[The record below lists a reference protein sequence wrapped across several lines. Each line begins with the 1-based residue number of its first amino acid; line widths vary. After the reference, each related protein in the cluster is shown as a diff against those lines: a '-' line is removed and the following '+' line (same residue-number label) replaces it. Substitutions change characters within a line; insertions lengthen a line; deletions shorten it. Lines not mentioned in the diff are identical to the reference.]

1 MSISVFLSHNHK
13 DKDFVRGLAID
24 IESHGIRVWL
34 DEAEMKIGDSL
45 VQKIREGIDNV
56 DYFAVI
62 LSSNSVNAPWVENEL
77 DVAMNYQI
85 AGRIKILP
93 IILEEVELPS
103 FLIGKLYSN
112 FSKIESYNSELKR
125 LITSMGIAFNKNVVS
140 PRETA
145 SLVQSLDAANMIGLP
160 IMSAPFHRPYQ
171 YLGMTI
177 PDVEN
182 IVGVKANEARNII
195 VESEHCKMV
204 IWGEGNFVS
213 FVEVDLLK
221 TAPHSQRA
229 EFNSE
234 ALLGALSLSI
244 HELELVRKKT
254 DFHTY
259 YDHKKRIKVTASC
272 LYEGAPLSVSFGTK
286 YYNM

>member
-13 DKDFVRGLAID
+13 DKDFVRRLASD

-34 DEAEMKIGDSL
+34 DEAEMNIGDSL
-45 VQKIREGIDNV
+45 IQKIREGIDNV

-62 LSSNSVNAPWVENEL
+62 LSNNSVKAPWVENEL

-85 AGRIKILP
+85 AGKIKILP
-93 IILEEVELPS
+93 IILEEIELPS

-112 FSKIESYNSELKR
+112 FSKIESYNIELKR
-125 LITSMGIAFNKNVVS
+125 LITSMGIVFNKNVVL
-140 PRETA
+140 PRDGS
-145 SLVQSLDAANMIGLP
+145 SLGQSLDSANMIGLP

-177 PDVEN
+177 PDVEKV
-182 IVGVKANEARNII
+182 VGVKANEARNII

-204 IWGEGNFVS
+204 LWGEGNFVS

-221 TAPHSQRA
+221 TAPHSQSA

-234 ALLGALSLSI
+234 ALLGALSI
-244 HELELVRKKT
+244 GVHELELVRKKT

-259 YDHKKRIKVTASC
+259 YDHKKRMKVTASC
-272 LYEGAPLSVSFGTK
+272 LYDGAPLSVSLGTK

>member
-1 MSISVFLSHNHK
+1 MSTSVFLSHNHK
-13 DKDFVRGLAID
+13 DKEFVRRLATD
-24 IESHGIRVWL
+24 IESHGIRVWF

-45 VQKIREGIDNV
+45 IQKIREGIDSV

-62 LSSNSVNAPWVENEL
+62 LSTNSVKAPWVENEL

-85 AGRIKILP
+85 AGKIKVLP

-103 FLIGKLYSN
+103 FLVGRLYSN
-112 FSKIESYNSELKR
+112 FATTESYNIELKR
-125 LITSMGIAFNKNVVS
+125 LITSMGVVFNKNVVS
-140 PRETA
+140 PRDGS
-145 SLVQSLDAANMIGLP
+145 SLMQSLDSANSIGLP

-177 PDVEN
+177 PDVEK

-204 IWGEGNFVS
+204 LWGEGNFVS

-221 TAPHSQRA
+221 TAPHSRSS

-234 ALLGALSLSI
+234 ALLGALSI
-244 HELELVRKKT
+244 GAHELELVRKKI

-272 LYEGAPLSVSFGTK
+272 LYDGAPLSVSFGTK

>member
-13 DKDFVRGLAID
+13 DKDFVRRLASD

-45 VQKIREGIDNV
+45 IQKIREGIDNV

-62 LSSNSVNAPWVENEL
+62 LSNNSVKAPWVENEL

-85 AGRIKILP
+85 AGKIKILP
-93 IILEEVELPS
+93 IILEEIELPS

-112 FSKIESYNSELKR
+112 FSKIESYNIELKR
-125 LITSMGIAFNKNVVS
+125 LITSMGIVFNKNVVL
-140 PRETA
+140 PRDGS
-145 SLVQSLDAANMIGLP
+145 SLGQSLDSANMIGLP

-177 PDVEN
+177 PDVEKV
-182 IVGVKANEARNII
+182 VGVKANEARNII

-204 IWGEGNFVS
+204 LWGEGNFVS

-221 TAPHSQRA
+221 TAPHSQSA

-234 ALLGALSLSI
+234 ALLGALSI
-244 HELELVRKKT
+244 GVHELELVRKKT

-259 YDHKKRIKVTASC
+259 YDHKKRMKVTASC
-272 LYEGAPLSVSFGTK
+272 LYDGAPLSVSFGTK

>member
-1 MSISVFLSHNHK
+1 MSVSVFLSHNHK
-13 DKDFVRGLAID
+13 DKDFVRRLATD

-34 DEAEMKIGDSL
+34 DEAEMKVGDSL
-45 VQKIREGIDNV
+45 IQKIREGIDNV
-56 DYFAVI
+56 NYFAVI
-62 LSSNSVNAPWVENEL
+62 LSNNSVKAPWVENEL

-85 AGRIKILP
+85 AGKIKILP

-103 FLIGKLYSN
+103 FLPGKFYSD
-112 FSKIESYNSELKR
+112 FSKIESYNIELKK

-140 PRETA
+140 PRDSA
-145 SLVQSLDAANMIGLP
+145 SLAQSLDSAIMIGLP
-160 IMSAPFHRPYQ
+160 IMSSPFHRPYQ
-171 YLGMTI
+171 YLGMAI
-177 PDVEN
+177 PDVEK

-204 IWGEGNFVS
+204 LWGEGNFVS

-221 TAPHSQRA
+221 TAPHSQNA

-234 ALLGALSLSI
+234 ALLGALSI
-244 HELELVRKKT
+244 GVHELELVRKKT
-254 DFHTY
+254 NFHTY
-259 YDHKKRIKVTASC
+259 FDHKKRMKVTASC

>member
-13 DKDFVRGLAID
+13 DKDFVRRLASD

-45 VQKIREGIDNV
+45 IQKIREGIDNV

-62 LSSNSVNAPWVENEL
+62 LSNNSVKAPWVENEL

-85 AGRIKILP
+85 AGKIKILP

-112 FSKIESYNSELKR
+112 FSKIGSYNIELKR
-125 LITSMGIAFNKNVVS
+125 LITSMGIVFNKNVVS
-140 PRETA
+140 PRDGS
-145 SLVQSLDAANMIGLP
+145 SLGRSLDSANMVGLP

-177 PDVEN
+177 PDVEKV
-182 IVGVKANEARNII
+182 VGVKANEARNII

-204 IWGEGNFVS
+204 LWGEGNFVS

-221 TAPHSQRA
+221 TAPHSQST

-234 ALLGALSLSI
+234 ALLGALSI
-244 HELELVRKKT
+244 GVHELELVRKKT

-272 LYEGAPLSVSFGTK
+272 LYDGAPLSVSFGTK

>member
-13 DKDFVRGLAID
+13 DKDFVRRLAID

-56 DYFAVI
+56 NFFAVI
-62 LSSNSVNAPWVENEL
+62 LSSNSVKAPWVENEL

-85 AGRIKILP
+85 AGKIKILP

-125 LITSMGIAFNKNVVS
+125 LITSMGIVFNKNVVS
-140 PRETA
+140 PRVTA
-145 SLVQSLDAANMIGLP
+145 SLGRSLDSANIIGLP
-160 IMSAPFHRPYQ
+160 IMSVPFHRPYQ

-177 PDVEN
+177 PDVES
-182 IVGVKANEARNII
+182 IVGVKANDARNII

-204 IWGEGNFVS
+204 IWGEGNFVN

-221 TAPHSQRA
+221 TAPHSQTT

-234 ALLGALSLSI
+234 ALLGALSI
-244 HELELVRKKT
+244 GVHELELVRQNT
-254 DFHTY
+254 AFHTY
-259 YDHKKRIKVTASC
+259 YDHKKRMKVTASC
-272 LYEGAPLSVSFGTK
+272 LYDGAPLSVSFGTK

>member
-1 MSISVFLSHNHK
+1 MSTSVFLSHNHK
-13 DKDFVRGLAID
+13 DKEFVRRLATD
-24 IESHGIRVWL
+24 IESHGIRVWF

-45 VQKIREGIDNV
+45 IQKIREGIDNV

-62 LSSNSVNAPWVENEL
+62 LSTNSVKAPWVENEL

-85 AGRIKILP
+85 AGKIKVLP

-103 FLIGKLYSN
+103 FLVGRLYSN
-112 FSKIESYNSELKR
+112 FATTESYNIELKR
-125 LITSMGIAFNKNVVS
+125 LITSMGVVFNKNVVS
-140 PRETA
+140 PRDGS
-145 SLVQSLDAANMIGLP
+145 SLMQSLDSANSIGLP

-177 PDVEN
+177 PDVEK

-204 IWGEGNFVS
+204 LWGEGNFVS

-221 TAPHSQRA
+221 TAPHSQSS

-234 ALLGALSLSI
+234 ALLGALSI
-244 HELELVRKKT
+244 GAHELELVRKKI

-272 LYEGAPLSVSFGTK
+272 LYDGAPLSVSFGTK

>member
-13 DKDFVRGLAID
+13 DKDFVRRLASD

-34 DEAEMKIGDSL
+34 DEAEMNIGDSL
-45 VQKIREGIDNV
+45 IQKIREGIDNV

-62 LSSNSVNAPWVENEL
+62 LSNNSVKAPWVENEL

-85 AGRIKILP
+85 AGKIKILP
-93 IILEEVELPS
+93 IILEEIELPS

-112 FSKIESYNSELKR
+112 FSKIESYNIELKR
-125 LITSMGIAFNKNVVS
+125 LITSMGIVFNKNVVL
-140 PRETA
+140 PRDGS
-145 SLVQSLDAANMIGLP
+145 SLGQSLDSANMIGLP

-177 PDVEN
+177 PDVEKV
-182 IVGVKANEARNII
+182 VGVKANEARNII

-204 IWGEGNFVS
+204 LWGEGNFVS

-221 TAPHSQRA
+221 TAPHSQSA

-234 ALLGALSLSI
+234 ALLGALSI
-244 HELELVRKKT
+244 GVHELELVRKKLISILIMII
-254 DFHTY
+254 
-259 YDHKKRIKVTASC
+259 KR
-272 LYEGAPLSVSFGTK
+272 E
-286 YYNM
+286 

>member
-13 DKDFVRGLAID
+13 DKDFVRRLTSD

-45 VQKIREGIDNV
+45 IQKIREGIDNV

-62 LSSNSVNAPWVENEL
+62 LSNNSVKAPWVKNEL

-85 AGRIKILP
+85 AGKIKILP

-112 FSKIESYNSELKR
+112 FSKIESYNIELKR
-125 LITSMGIAFNKNVVS
+125 LITSMGIVFNKNVIS
-140 PRETA
+140 PRDGS
-145 SLVQSLDAANMIGLP
+145 SLGQSLDSANMIGLP
-160 IMSAPFHRPYQ
+160 IMSTPFHRPYQ

-177 PDVEN
+177 PEVERV
-182 IVGVKANEARNII
+182 VGVKANEARNII

-204 IWGEGNFVS
+204 LWGEGNFVS

-221 TAPHSQRA
+221 TAPHSQSA

-234 ALLGALSLSI
+234 ALLGALSI
-244 HELELVRKKT
+244 GVHELELVRKKT
-254 DFHTY
+254 NFHTY
-259 YDHKKRIKVTASC
+259 YDHKKRMKITASC
-272 LYEGAPLSVSFGTK
+272 LYDGAPLSVSFGTK